1 MSKIHKNNSTD
12 IAQLLITHKKNIVA
26 EHTLNVLEQFE
37 KMRFNI
43 QFNRRQQYIKRCRTG
58 QKITKCIKRCKTD
71 QNKK

>member
-12 IAQLLITHKKNIVA
+12 IAQLLITHKKTSFQNIVK
-26 EHTLNVLEQFE
+26 EQFE

-43 QFNRRQQYIKRCRTG
+43 QFNRRQQCIKRYRTG

>member
-43 QFNRRQQYIKRCRTG
+43 QFNRRQQ
-58 QKITKCIKRCKTD
+58 CII
-71 QNKK
+71 NV